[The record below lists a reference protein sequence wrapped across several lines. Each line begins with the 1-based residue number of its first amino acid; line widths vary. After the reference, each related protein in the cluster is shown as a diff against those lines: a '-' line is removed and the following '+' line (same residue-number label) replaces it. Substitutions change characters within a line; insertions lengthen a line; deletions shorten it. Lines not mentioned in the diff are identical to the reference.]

1 MYFTAH
7 PESRSNE
14 YRLYI
19 FLFKFPYLESNNF
32 PFWYLSHV
40 ITLRQFDSRQPSHSQ
55 YNIYEV
61 PGNRYKSSLSE
72 ILFYYFIFSK
82 EKFSVILVK
91 LWICAHLIVIVQYM
105 SLGPCIRVISWSWNS
120 MATQLFQEQERGV
133 PSDLYRK
140 CRTWNLNTMLKR
152 RKMSTTANTKFAGW
166 WQSMLQHGSGHFRCP
181 HEELEEDNN
190 L

>member
-7 PESRSNE
+7 PESSSNE

-55 YNIYEV
+55 HNIYEV

-72 ILFYYFIFSK
+72 ILFYYFIFFK
-82 EKFSVILVK
+82 GKFFSHLGKIVNL
-91 LWICAHLIVIVQYM
+91 CTHLIVKVQCM

-120 MATQLFQEQERGV
+120 LVTKLFQEQERGV

-140 CRTWNLNTMLKR
+140 YRT
-152 RKMSTTANTKFAGW
+152 
-166 WQSMLQHGSGHFRCP
+166 
-181 HEELEEDNN
+181 
-190 L
+190 